1 MSVGR
6 EGVVVSV
13 GREGVVMLVGRL
25 EERLESVQFQCCP
38 GAMLLSQSYL
48 SSGSRASWCRLVE
61 SQLNVRVRRVW
72 WGCCF
77 VLVLCKISTSLAT
90 LDCISVGK
98 EKLAHNSFKVRQGKE
113 LHGFVTHSPFYL
125 QGFTMSSLPR
135 KGPLVWM
142 LVLRRR

>member
-77 VLVLCKISTSLAT
+77 VLVLCKVSQVLSICPRYYVGCSAVLPSYPQVWRHWIVSL
-90 LDCISVGK
+90 
-98 EKLAHNSFKVRQGKE
+98 
-113 LHGFVTHSPFYL
+113 
-125 QGFTMSSLPR
+125 
-135 KGPLVWM
+135 
-142 LVLRRR
+142 